1 MADYLIHILWCVYKP
16 DDFDK
21 LVKEMGMEMRAHA
34 YDRVKGDEE
43 LAAEEKALLEELEVL
58 ELLQLV
64 SMLSW

>member
-1 MADYLIHILWCVYKP
+1 
-16 DDFDK
+16 
-21 LVKEMGMEMRAHA
+21 MRAHA
-34 YDRVKGDEE
+34 SDRVKGVEE